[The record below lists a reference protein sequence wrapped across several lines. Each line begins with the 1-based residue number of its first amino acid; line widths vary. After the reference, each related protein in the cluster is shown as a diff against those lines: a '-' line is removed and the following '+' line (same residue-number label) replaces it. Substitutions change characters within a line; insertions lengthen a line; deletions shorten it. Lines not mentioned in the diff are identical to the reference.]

1 MLPVSP
7 SSPRV
12 RRSPRPPAVALG
24 AVALLAGA
32 AFAYAATGPSSSES
46 PYLVPVLPG
55 VSFTSILSVG
65 DSVNN
70 KPDGTPYRMVGIPD
84 GLGAFENECDGT
96 FTVLM
101 NHELG
106 NTAGVTRAHG
116 AKGSFVSKW
125 VIDKDTLEVLHGED
139 LIERVAR
146 WTAGGWDTSLPVAI
160 SRMCSADLPE
170 ASAFW
175 NKKSRRGYNGRLF
188 MNGEET
194 GAEGLA
200 YAHTMDGTSYQLPW
214 LGRYS
219 WENCVAHPSTGDRT
233 VVVGTDDSGDGQ
245 LYVYVGTK
253 NTTGATPVDRAGL
266 TNGVLFGVKVAG
278 YPFELPV
285 TGIPSGTAFTTY
297 ALGDVSAKT
306 GATLQ
311 TESRAAG
318 VTEFQRPED
327 ACWDPRNPDDLYFV
341 TTASFTGSSRLW
353 RLSFVD
359 AARPELGGVIDM
371 LLDGSEGQKM
381 LDNLTM
387 NRKGELYLQEDP
399 GGQEHLAKV
408 WRYDVRD
415 AELTLVA
422 QHDPVR
428 FTTGAL
434 DYRTI
439 DEESSGII
447 DVSDI
452 LGKGTYL
459 LDVQAHYG
467 LPDAELVQ
475 GGQLL
480 VMRVEKPRKAKDR
493 KDCDDDRDDDRGGR
507 GDRDRCD
514 D

>member
-1 MLPVSP
+1 MRLVSP
-7 SSPRV
+7 
-12 RRSPRPPAVALG
+12 RSPAIALG
-24 AVALLAGA
+24 AVAVLAGA
-32 AFAYAATGPSSSES
+32 ALAYAATGPSSSQT

-55 VSFTSILSVG
+55 VSFTSLLTVG

-84 GLGAFENECDGT
+84 GLGAFENECDDT

-106 NTAGVTRAHG
+106 DTAGVVRRHG
-116 AKGSFVSKW
+116 AKGAFVSKW

-139 LIERVAR
+139 LIQRVAR
-146 WTAGGWDTSLPVAI
+146 WTLAGWDTSATVAI
-160 SRMCSADLPE
+160 SRLCAADLPE

-175 NKKSRRGYNGRLF
+175 NQRTRRGEKGRLF
-188 MNGEET
+188 MNGEER

-200 YAHTMDGTSYQLPW
+200 YAHAMDGTSYQLPW
-214 LGRYS
+214 LGRFS
-219 WENCVAHPSTGDRT
+219 WENAVANPATGDRT
-233 VVVGTDDSGDGQ
+233 VVVGTDDSGEGQ
-245 LYVYVGTK
+245 IYVYVGTK
-253 NTTGATPVDRAGL
+253 NNTGATPVDRAGL

-285 TGIPSGTAFTTY
+285 TGIPSGTAFT
-297 ALGDVSAKT
+297 AFAFGDVSAKS

-311 TESRAAG
+311 TESRTAG

-327 ACWDPRNPDDLYFV
+327 ACWDPRDPDDLYFV
-341 TTASFTGSSRLW
+341 TTASFTGNSRLW

-359 AARPELGGVIDM
+359 AARPELGGVIDL

-408 WRYDVRD
+408 WRYDVAD
-415 AELTLVA
+415 DELTLVA
-422 QHDPVR
+422 QHDPAR
-428 FTTGAL
+428 FLTGAA
-434 DYRTI
+434 DFRTI

-459 LDVQAHYG
+459 LDVQSH
-467 LPDAELVQ
+467 LNLSDTELVQ
-475 GGQLL
+475 DGQLL
-480 VMRVEKPRKAKDR
+480 LMRVEKPRKAKDR
-493 KDCDDDRDDDRGGR
+493 KDRDDDC
-507 GDRDRCD
+507 GDHD

>member
-1 MLPVSP
+1 MSSFVSR
-7 SSPRV
+7 PRAAALAGV
-12 RRSPRPPAVALG
+12 AV
-24 AVALLAGA
+24 LAGA
-32 AFAYAATGPSSSES
+32 AFAYAATGPSSSQS
-46 PYLVPVLPG
+46 PYLVPVAPG
-55 VSFTSILSVG
+55 VSFTSILTVG
-65 DSVNN
+65 DSVNA

-84 GLGAFENECDGT
+84 GLGAFENECDDT

-106 NTAGVTRAHG
+106 ATSGVARAHG
-116 AKGSFVSKW
+116 AKGAFVSKW
-125 VIDKDTLEVLHGED
+125 IIDKDTLEVLHGED

-146 WTAGGWDTSLPVAI
+146 WTAAGWDTSTPVAI
-160 SRMCSADLPE
+160 NRLCSADLPE
-170 ASAFW
+170 KSAFW
-175 NKKSRRGYNGRLF
+175 NRKTRRGYDGRLF
-188 MNGEET
+188 MNGEEA

-200 YAHTMDGTSYQLPW
+200 YAHAMDGTSYQLPW
-214 LGRYS
+214 LGRFS
-219 WENCVAHPSTGDRT
+219 WENSVANPATGDRT
-233 VVVGTDDSGDGQ
+233 VVVGTDDGGDGQ
-245 LYVYVGTK
+245 VYVYVGTK
-253 NTTGATPVDRAGL
+253 NATGATPVDRAGL
-266 TNGVLFGVKVAG
+266 TNGVLYAIKVAG

-285 TGIPSGTAFTTY
+285 TGIPSGTAFT
-297 ALGDVSAKT
+297 AVGFGDVSAKT

-318 VTEFQRPED
+318 ATEFQRPED

-341 TTASFTGSSRLW
+341 TTASFTGNSRLW

-371 LLDGSEGQKM
+371 LLDGSEGPKM

-399 GGQEHLAKV
+399 GNQEHLAKV
-408 WRYDVRD
+408 WRYDVGD
-415 AELTLVA
+415 DELTLVA
-422 QHDPVR
+422 QHDPAR
-428 FTTGAL
+428 FTPAAAGLLTL
-434 DYRTI
+434 

-447 DVSDI
+447 DMSDI

-459 LDVQAHYG
+459 VDVQAHYG

-480 VMRVEKPRKAKDR
+480 LMRVEKPKKAKDR
-493 KDCDDDRDDDRGGR
+493 CDDDRDDDDRGGR
-507 GDRDRCD
+507 GRGRDRCD